1 MPSLAFESYDKRRV
15 LTLDQWSLCK
25 LQNPD
30 ALYTVVKGKR
40 STTLLLYRFHLTRPL
55 SYTHCV
61 TENSSTG
68 LSFYWASRYEQNIN
82 IGRDVNKTG
91 KKFVER
97 F

>member
-55 SYTHCV
+55 SHIPTVSQKTALLGPH
-61 TENSSTG
+61 STG
-68 LSFYWASRYEQNIN
+68 LQ
-82 IGRDVNKTG
+82 DMNKI
-91 KKFVER
+91 
-97 F
+97 